1 MNATRTFGWL
11 SAAVLSAAVAGATA
25 PAWAQENPGNTPPAG
40 QQDQANPR
48 GGQRGNMEQFR
59 QRMEQRLKEQ
69 LGVSDEEFK
78 ALQPKIETVG
88 QLQRELNARG
98 GMMGGRRGRGG
109 QAGPGGPNA
118 NAPTGPVATARE
130 DLRKTLDNK
139 SASADEIKAKLTA
152 LRDAETKA
160 QGDLDKARQ
169 ELKDLLTQRQEAVL
183 VMDGVLK

>member
-1 MNATRTFGWL
+1 MKATRTFGWL

-25 PAWAQENPGNTPPAG
+25 PASAQENPGNNAPAG

-69 LGVSDEEFK
+69 LGVNDEEFK
-78 ALQPKIETVG
+78 ALQPKIEEVMK
-88 QLQRELNARG
+88 LQRDASGRG
-98 GMMGGRRGRGG
+98 GMMGGRRRGG
-109 QAGPGGPNA
+109 QNGAQA
-118 NAPTGPVATARE
+118 NAPSSPVQTARE

-139 SASADEIKAKLTA
+139 DASADDIKAKLTA

-160 QGDLDKARQ
+160 QGDLDKAQ
-169 ELKDLLTQRQEAVL
+169 QNLKELLTQRQEAVL
-183 VMDGVLK
+183 VMDGILK